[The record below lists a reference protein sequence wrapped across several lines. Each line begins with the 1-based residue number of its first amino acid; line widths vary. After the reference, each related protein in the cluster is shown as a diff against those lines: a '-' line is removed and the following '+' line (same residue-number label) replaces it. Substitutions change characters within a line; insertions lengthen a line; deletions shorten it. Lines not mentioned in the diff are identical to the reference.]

1 MKTLL
6 HSREVVDQ
14 GYPLAMVAYGIN
26 VLPPIKRPKSEYPDI
41 TQPLYADNA
50 GVIGTYENIKLYFN
64 LKKTPTWVMGIYL
77 KPLKAF

>member
-1 MKTLL
+1 
-6 HSREVVDQ
+6 
-14 GYPLAMVAYGIN
+14 MVAYDIGI
-26 VLPPIKRPKSEYPDI
+26 LLLTKLLKSEYPDI